1 MSRPCPALK
10 GHSVPE
16 SKRGMDVVR
25 ASKAIPA
32 MTKHRIDDEHELEPK
47 ALLCTGHCGHCEVH
61 PCQLH
66 ATV

>member
-1 MSRPCPALK
+1 
-10 GHSVPE
+10 
-16 SKRGMDVVR
+16 MDVVR
-25 ASKAIPA
+25 ASKTIPA
-32 MTKHRIDDEHELEPK
+32 MTKHRLDDEHELEPK